1 MTDIDPLH
9 QKPDSMDGYEDFMDE
24 DCISFESCSTV
35 HNPDNDQGEDEHS
48 LRMRR
53 RRSELHQGGGGG
65 GGGGDIAES
74 SAARQSRILSRW
86 AARQAQEMITTI
98 ERRNRESELMAIA
111 GLHAVSTLDSS
122 FLREETTTQSPTTTA
137 SSRRSQGGGGAERPR
152 TQASGILQMWR
163 ELEDEHVINRARER
177 MRLRQRGGD
186 VVSESQVRGGD
197 ENLRGSSE
205 SENGYG
211 SSSREQSPDLGDV
224 ESERVRHII
233 RGWTDGG
240 VSDNSSNV
248 RQRNDDNRRGEWL
261 GDTERERVRIIREW
275 MQMTSQQRGG
285 GARASRR
292 EDQQRSV
299 GSQDDRTHERAQV
312 QRGRE
317 GLGVEEEEGRREHTR
332 RDLRRLRGRQALVDL
347 LMRIE
352 RERQRELQGLLEHRA
367 VSDFAHRNRI
377 QSLLRGRFLR
387 SEAPAEEVRAPS
399 MAASELRQ
407 LRERQTVSGLRDGA
421 RDRLESNTNA
431 DNINT
436 SRSNRITANTSED
449 SPQLNES
456 LNSSRQG
463 NGTPLLP
470 NDLSSLESNQPNPDR
485 QWDEDTSQ
493 ERAWPEV
500 FTPDERRNLLQAT
513 LSQFSER
520 DNGNTGINGPETT
533 VGDLHHDGNGN
544 LNETVTVEG
553 QSVWPADNSRQSD
566 GNQPE
571 TRFGGSRTRRVVP
584 MRRLNRLHLPD
595 DDNLNNSIELR
606 ELLSRRSVS
615 NLLRSGFREN
625 LDQLIQSY
633 VERRGGLPH
642 IDWDFQPETLDSQEH
657 RREQQGFLQDEDQLD
672 GINQSQTLPTPPM
685 PPPQPIWHHTSY
697 TRSLH
702 RSEFEWEMMNDLR
715 GDMARL
721 QQGMSHMQRT
731 LETCMDMQSELQ
743 RLVRQEVSA
752 ALNQSP
758 SDKGLGPGTSEDGSR
773 WAHVRN
779 GTCCVCCDAD
789 IDALL
794 YRCGHMCTCSKCG
807 YELVRTGG
815 KCPLCRAPILEVIRA
830 YSIA

>member
-1 MTDIDPLH
+1 MTDIDPVH
-9 QKPDSMDGYEDFMDE
+9 QKPDSMDGYEEFIDE

-35 HNPDNDQGEDEHS
+35 HNPDNDPHDQEDEHP
-48 LRMRR
+48 LRRR
-53 RRSELHQGGGGG
+53 RRSDLLHQGGGEV
-65 GGGGDIAES
+65 AES

-98 ERRNRESELMAIA
+98 ERRNRESELIAIA

-122 FLREETTTQSPTTTA
+122 FLREEVRDPPPAA
-137 SSRRSQGGGGAERPR
+137 SSRRQAAAERPRPR

-163 ELEDEHVINRARER
+163 ELEDEHVINRAAARER
-177 MRLRQRGGD
+177 MRLSG
-186 VVSESQVRGGD
+186 SNNE
-197 ENLRGSSE
+197 RGSSE

-211 SSSREQSPDLGDV
+211 STTSSREQSPDLGDV

-233 RGWTDGG
+233 RGWRDGG
-240 VSDNSSNV
+240 VSSDNNSSNV
-248 RQRNDDNRRGEWL
+248 VRQRDERGEWL

-285 GARASRR
+285 GGGGGRASRR
-292 EDQQRSV
+292 EDQQQQRSL
-299 GSQDDRTHERAQV
+299 GSQDEGAHERGQG
-312 QRGRE
+312 QS
-317 GLGVEEEEGRREHTR
+317 EEGRREHSR

-387 SEAPAEEVRAPS
+387 SETPAEEVRAPS
-399 MAASELRQ
+399 MAASEIRQ
-407 LRERQTVSGLRDGA
+407 LRERQTVSGLREGV

-436 SRSNRITANTSED
+436 STSNQTTANNSD
-449 SPQLNES
+449 LNES

-470 NDLSSLESNQPNPDR
+470 NDLGSSESNQSDTN
-485 QWDEDTSQ
+485 WEEDTSQ
-493 ERAWPEV
+493 ERAWPAEV
-500 FTPDERRNLLQAT
+500 FATDERRNLLQAT

-520 DNGNTGINGPETT
+520 DDNGNRGINGPETT
-533 VGDLHHDGNGN
+533 VGDLHQDGAGN
-544 LNETVTVEG
+544 SNEPVMVEG

-566 GNQPE
+566 GNQPQ
-571 TRFGGSRTRRVVP
+571 TRFGGPRTRRVVP
-584 MRRLNRLHLPD
+584 MRRLNRLHIPD

-633 VERRGGLPH
+633 VERRGGGLAH

-672 GINQSQTLPTPPM
+672 VGINQSQTLPAPPM

-697 TRSLH
+697 PRSLH
-702 RSEFEWEMMNDLR
+702 RSEFEWEIMNDLR

>member
-1 MTDIDPLH
+1 MTDIDPLQ
-9 QKPDSMDGYEDFMDE
+9 QKPESMDDTSTEFDRRFEDFMDE
-24 DCISFESCSTV
+24 DCLSFESCSTV
-35 HNPDNDQGEDEHS
+35 HNPDNDHDQEEDEHS
-48 LRMRR
+48 SLRRR
-53 RRSELHQGGGGG
+53 RRSDLHQ
-65 GGGGDIAES
+65 GGDIAES

-98 ERRNRESELMAIA
+98 ERRNRESELIAIA

-122 FLREETTTQSPTTTA
+122 FLREPQSPT
-137 SSRRSQGGGGAERPR
+137 SSRRQAAERPR

-177 MRLRQRGGD
+177 RMRLRQRSGVAD
-186 VVSESQVRGGD
+186 VAESQGN
-197 ENLRGSSE
+197 EALRGSSE

-248 RQRNDDNRRGEWL
+248 RQRNDDSQRRGGEWL
-261 GDTERERVRIIREW
+261 GDNERERVRIIREW

-292 EDQQRSV
+292 EDQQRPL
-299 GSQDDRTHERAQV
+299 GSQEDRAQV

-317 GLGVEEEEGRREHTR
+317 GLAVEEEEEGRREHTR

-387 SEAPAEEVRAPS
+387 SETPAEEVRAPS
-399 MAASELRQ
+399 MAASEIRQ
-407 LRERQTVSGLRDGA
+407 LRERQTVSGLREGV

-436 SRSNRITANTSED
+436 SRNNRIIANTAED
-449 SPQLNES
+449 SQQLNES

-470 NDLSSLESNQPNPDR
+470 NDLGSLESNQPNPDR
-485 QWDEDTSQ
+485 NWDEDTTSQ

-500 FTPDERRNLLQAT
+500 FTTDERRNLLQAT

-520 DNGNTGINGPETT
+520 DNGNTATGINGPETT
-533 VGDLHHDGNGN
+533 VGDLRLDGTGN
-544 LNETVTVEG
+544 SNETVIVEG

-566 GNQPE
+566 NNQPE
-571 TRFGGSRTRRVVP
+571 TRFGASRTRRVVP

-633 VERRGGLPH
+633 VERRGGGLAH

-657 RREQQGFLQDEDQLD
+657 RRGQQGFLQDEDQLD
-672 GINQSQTLPTPPM
+672 GINQSQTLPAPPM

-697 TRSLH
+697 ARSLH
-702 RSEFEWEMMNDLR
+702 RSEFEWEIMNDLR

>member
-9 QKPDSMDGYEDFMDE
+9 QKPESMDGYEDFMDE
-24 DCISFESCSTV
+24 DCISFESCSTI
-35 HNPDNDQGEDEHS
+35 HNPDNDPHDQEDEQP
-48 LRMRR
+48 LRRR
-53 RRSELHQGGGGG
+53 RRSDHLHQGGGD
-65 GGGGDIAES
+65 DIAES

-98 ERRNRESELMAIA
+98 ERRNRESELIAIA

-122 FLREETTTQSPTTTA
+122 FLREETQSPT
-137 SSRRSQGGGGAERPR
+137 SSGRAPERPR

-163 ELEDEHVINRARER
+163 ELEDEHVLNRARER
-177 MRLRQRGGD
+177 MRLRVRSAD
-186 VVSESQVRGGD
+186 VAESQVG
-197 ENLRGSSE
+197 ETLRGSSE

-224 ESERVRHII
+224 ESERVRNIV
-233 RGWTDGG
+233 RGLTTDH
-240 VSDNSSNV
+240 SSNV
-248 RQRNDDNRRGEWL
+248 RERSDDSRRGEWL

-285 GARASRR
+285 GGGGGARASRR
-292 EDQQRSV
+292 EDQQRSL
-299 GSQDDRTHERAQV
+299 GSQDERAQV
-312 QRGRE
+312 QS
-317 GLGVEEEEGRREHTR
+317 EEGRREHTR

-387 SEAPAEEVRAPS
+387 SETPAEEVRAPS

-407 LRERQTVSGLRDGA
+407 LRERQTVSGLREGA

-436 SRSNRITANTSED
+436 SRSNQITANTSED
-449 SPQLNES
+449 SQMLNES

-470 NDLSSLESNQPNPDR
+470 NDLGSLESNQPNPDR
-485 QWDEDTSQ
+485 NWDGDTSQ
-493 ERAWPEV
+493 ERVWPEV
-500 FTPDERRNLLQAT
+500 FTTDERRNLLQAT

-520 DNGNTGINGPETT
+520 DNGPENS
-533 VGDLHHDGNGN
+533 VGDLHHEGTGNS
-544 LNETVTVEG
+544 NETAIAEG

-571 TRFGGSRTRRVVP
+571 TRFGGPRARRAVP

-595 DDNLNNSIELR
+595 DDNVNNSIELR

-633 VERRGGLPH
+633 VERRGGGLAH

-672 GINQSQTLPTPPM
+672 GINQSQTLPAPPM

-697 TRSLH
+697 ARSLH
-702 RSEFEWEMMNDLR
+702 RSEFEWEIMNDLR

>member
-1 MTDIDPLH
+1 MTDIDPVH
-9 QKPDSMDGYEDFMDE
+9 QKPDSMDGYEEFIDE

-35 HNPDNDQGEDEHS
+35 HNPDNDPHDQEDEHP
-48 LRMRR
+48 LRRR
-53 RRSELHQGGGGG
+53 RRSDLLHQGGGEV
-65 GGGGDIAES
+65 AES

-98 ERRNRESELMAIA
+98 ERRNRESELIAIA

-122 FLREETTTQSPTTTA
+122 FLREEVRDPPPAA
-137 SSRRSQGGGGAERPR
+137 SSRRQAAAERPRPR

-163 ELEDEHVINRARER
+163 ELEDEH
-177 MRLRQRGGD
+177 
-186 VVSESQVRGGD
+186 
-197 ENLRGSSE
+197 
-205 SENGYG
+205 
-211 SSSREQSPDLGDV
+211 SPDLGDV

-233 RGWTDGG
+233 RGWRDGG
-240 VSDNSSNV
+240 
-248 RQRNDDNRRGEWL
+248 Q
-261 GDTERERVRIIREW
+261 
-275 MQMTSQQRGG
+275 
-285 GARASRR
+285 
-292 EDQQRSV
+292 QQRSL
-299 GSQDDRTHERAQV
+299 GSQDEGAHERGQG
-312 QRGRE
+312 QS
-317 GLGVEEEEGRREHTR
+317 EEGRREHSR

-387 SEAPAEEVRAPS
+387 SETPAEEVRAPS
-399 MAASELRQ
+399 MAASEIRQ
-407 LRERQTVSGLRDGA
+407 LRERQTVSGLREGV

-436 SRSNRITANTSED
+436 STSNQTTANNSD
-449 SPQLNES
+449 LNES

-470 NDLSSLESNQPNPDR
+470 NDLGSSESNQSDTN
-485 QWDEDTSQ
+485 WEEDTSQ
-493 ERAWPEV
+493 ERAWPAEV
-500 FTPDERRNLLQAT
+500 FATDERRNLLQAT

-520 DNGNTGINGPETT
+520 DDNGNRGINGPETT
-533 VGDLHHDGNGN
+533 VGDLHQDGAGN
-544 LNETVTVEG
+544 SNEPVMVEG

-566 GNQPE
+566 GNQPQ
-571 TRFGGSRTRRVVP
+571 TRFGGPRTRRVVP
-584 MRRLNRLHLPD
+584 MRRLNRLHIPD

-633 VERRGGLPH
+633 VERRGGGLAH

-672 GINQSQTLPTPPM
+672 VGINQSQTLPAPPM

-697 TRSLH
+697 PRSLH
-702 RSEFEWEMMNDLR
+702 RSEFEWEIMNDLR

>member
-9 QKPDSMDGYEDFMDE
+9 QKPESMDGYEDYIDE

-35 HNPDNDQGEDEHS
+35 HNPDNNNDQEEDEQP
-48 LRMRR
+48 LRRR
-53 RRSELHQGGGGG
+53 RRSADLHQGGGGEVG
-65 GGGGDIAES
+65 ES

-98 ERRNRESELMAIA
+98 ERRNRESELIAIA

-122 FLREETTTQSPTTTA
+122 FLREETHASPPTTNA
-137 SSRRSQGGGGAERPR
+137 SSRRQERPR

-177 MRLRQRGGD
+177 IRLRQRSAD
-186 VVSESQVRGGD
+186 VSESHQVNN
-197 ENLRGSSE
+197 EILRGSSE

-233 RGWTDGG
+233 RGWRDGG
-240 VSDNSSNV
+240 VSDNSANV
-248 RQRNDDNRRGEWL
+248 RQRDERGEWL

-285 GARASRR
+285 GGGGGRASRR
-292 EDQQRSV
+292 EDQQRSL
-299 GSQDDRTHERAQV
+299 GSQDDRTHERAQAA
-312 QRGRE
+312 
-317 GLGVEEEEGRREHTR
+317 VENEEGRREHTR

-347 LMRIE
+347 LMRVE

-387 SEAPAEEVRAPS
+387 TETPAEEVRAPS
-399 MAASELRQ
+399 MAASEIRQ
-407 LRERQTVSGLRDGA
+407 LRERQTVSGLREGV
-421 RDRLESNTNA
+421 RDRVESNTNA

-436 SRSNRITANTSED
+436 SRSNRITANTAED
-449 SPQLNES
+449 SQQPNEG

-470 NDLSSLESNQPNPDR
+470 NDLGSLESNQPNPDR
-485 QWDEDTSQ
+485 NWDEDTSQ

-500 FTPDERRNLLQAT
+500 FRPDERRDLLQAT

-520 DNGNTGINGPETT
+520 DDGNRGINGPETT

-544 LNETVTVEG
+544 ANETVTVEG
-553 QSVWPADNSRQSD
+553 QSVWPADSSRQSD

-571 TRFGGSRTRRVVP
+571 TRFGGARTRRVVP
-584 MRRLNRLHLPD
+584 MRRLNRLHIPD

-633 VERRGGLPH
+633 VERRGGGLDN

-697 TRSLH
+697 ARSLH
-702 RSEFEWEMMNDLR
+702 RSEFEWEIMNDLR

>member
-9 QKPDSMDGYEDFMDE
+9 QKPDSMDGYEDFMEE
-24 DCISFESCSTV
+24 DCISFESCSSI
-35 HNPDNDQGEDEHS
+35 HNPENDHEQEEEEHP
-48 LRMRR
+48 LRRR
-53 RRSELHQGGGGG
+53 RRSQGGGG
-65 GGGGDIAES
+65 DTAES

-98 ERRNRESELMAIA
+98 ERRNRESELIAIA

-122 FLREETTTQSPTTTA
+122 FLREEATVSPPPPP
-137 SSRRSQGGGGAERPR
+137 SLRRQERPR

-163 ELEDEHVINRARER
+163 ELEDEHVLSRARER
-177 MRLRQRGGD
+177 MRLRERSGG
-186 VVSESQVRGGD
+186 VAESRVSGNEEV
-197 ENLRGSSE
+197 LRGSSE

-224 ESERVRHII
+224 ESERVRHIV

-248 RQRNDDNRRGEWL
+248 RQRNDRGEWL

-275 MQMTSQQRGG
+275 MQVTTQQRGG
-285 GARASRR
+285 GGRVSRR
-292 EDQQRSV
+292 EDQQRST
-299 GSQDDRTHERAQV
+299 GSQDDRTHERAPV
-312 QRGRE
+312 QN
-317 GLGVEEEEGRREHTR
+317 EEGRREHSR

-387 SEAPAEEVRAPS
+387 NESPAVEVRAPS

-407 LRERQTVSGLRDGA
+407 LRERQTVSGLREGV

-431 DNINT
+431 DNIST
-436 SRSNRITANTSED
+436 SRNNRIIANTSEG
-449 SPQLNES
+449 SQPLNES
-456 LNSSRQG
+456 LNSS
-463 NGTPLLP
+463 TPLLP
-470 NDLSSLESNQPNPDR
+470 NDLGSSGSNGINSDR
-485 QWDEDTSQ
+485 NWEEDTSQ
-493 ERAWPEV
+493 DRVWPEV
-500 FTPDERRNLLQAT
+500 FTTDEGRSFLQAT
-513 LSQFSER
+513 LSQLSER
-520 DNGNTGINGPETT
+520 DNGNTGINGSENS
-533 VGDLHHDGNGN
+533 VGDMHQDGTGN
-544 LNETVTVEG
+544 SNENVIGEG

-571 TRFGGSRTRRVVP
+571 TPFGVPRTRRGVP

-642 IDWDFQPETLDSQEH
+642 IDWDFQPETLDSQDH
-657 RREQQGFLQDEDQLD
+657 RREQQGFLQDDDQLD

-697 TRSLH
+697 ARSLR
-702 RSEFEWEMMNDLR
+702 RSEFEWEIMNDLR